1 MKEWKASEKEAQK
14 MTRDGAI
21 SVNMVTGEAS
31 HVSDRAPEQD
41 YSPSGDSTAF
51 VHSAAERLD
60 DRRIHKSEKKKR
72 RKRRTSDSAFC
83 SLEIALLTSDS
94 DGLVPFIT
102 VLASVMAFC
111 SAVRVFSSAT
121 LPAELSS
128 VPCACEIAELRFD
141 FSVLVSAVA
150 FEVLTALIALLM
162 ASVLSAMSLA
172 SFCSSLV

>member
-1 MKEWKASEKEAQK
+1 M
-14 MTRDGAI
+14 G
-21 SVNMVTGEAS
+21 N
-31 HVSDRAPEQD
+31 
-41 YSPSGDSTAF
+41 
-51 VHSAAERLD
+51 
-60 DRRIHKSEKKKR
+60 
-72 RKRRTSDSAFC
+72 RRTLQTSVVAAVSAV
-83 SLEIALLTSDS
+83 SRGGVVAAVIVVAIV
-94 DGLVPFIT
+94 GLVLRLLLCLLVSLLLSLFLSLLGGICLLLGLHRGGDVGLGLLQFRNRIIDVGFGRTGPVIT

>member
-1 MKEWKASEKEAQK
+1 MACIEA
-14 MTRDGAI
+14 
-21 SVNMVTGEAS
+21 V
-31 HVSDRAPEQD
+31 
-41 YSPSGDSTAF
+41 
-51 VHSAAERLD
+51 
-60 DRRIHKSEKKKR
+60 
-72 RKRRTSDSAFC
+72 TSDSAFC